1 MNSLLKDRI
10 LLSMIDFE
18 SGCPERTQHFL
29 KVYQFAQIIADAEG
43 ITGETRDI
51 LDIATLM
58 HDIGIRPC
66 EEKYGHC
73 TGKMQ
78 EEEGPAHACA
88 MLKEAGCASE
98 TLIERVCWLIAH
110 HHTYDAF
117 EGLDYRILIEADY
130 LVNAYENSASRDA
143 IRNMR
148 EKIFQTEMGKK
159 LLDTMYLN

>member
-1 MNSLLKDRI
+1 MLLKDRI
-10 LLSMIDFE
+10 LLKMIDFE
-18 SGCPERTQHFL
+18 SGYPGRAQHFL
-29 KVYQFAQIIADAEG
+29 KVYQFAQIIADAESM
-43 ITGETRDI
+43 TGDAREI
-51 LDIATLM
+51 LDVATLM

-78 EEEGPAHACA
+78 EEEGPAYARA
-88 MLKEAGCASE
+88 MLKEAGCDSE

-130 LVNAYENSASRDA
+130 LVNAYENNASREA
-143 IRNMR
+143 IRSMR
-148 EKIFQTEMGKK
+148 EKIFRTDMGKH
-159 LLDTMYLN
+159 LLDTMFLAE